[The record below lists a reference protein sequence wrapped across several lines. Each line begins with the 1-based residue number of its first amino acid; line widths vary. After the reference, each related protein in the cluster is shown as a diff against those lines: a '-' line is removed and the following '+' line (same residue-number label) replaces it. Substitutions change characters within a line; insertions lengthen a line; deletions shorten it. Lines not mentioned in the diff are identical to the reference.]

1 MEGGRDGR
9 KKKKKIEVSKL
20 GISWKGVEEEG
31 GGRRARF
38 GHVSNPWQDAE
49 IMKSAVRARDFRPVR
64 KKAKLKSRQ
73 KMRKSGRKEKKRI

>member
-1 MEGGRDGR
+1 MERGEIEGEREGR
-9 KKKKKIEVSKL
+9 KKKKNIEVSKL
-20 GISWKGVEEEG
+20 GISWGE
-31 GGRRARF
+31 RARF

-73 KMRKSGRKEKKRI
+73 KMRRSGRKEKKRI